1 MALGPIQIF
10 YFKFDSADKLQ
21 GQIRSAITD
30 LRGKGLIRL
39 IDVYAVSKAADGTVN
54 RESATDLSDEGA
66 QRFGTA
72 IKKAMGLDT
81 PDAMTN
87 QEARDLVGQS
97 LGLSATDIS
106 KLETEIKPGEAGLV
120 LMFEHTWAI
129 PLREAVKAGGGRT
142 VMQAFLSPDAVA
154 MVGGEVNA
162 ILKAQEAVEE
172 AEKLRNAARLDA
184 LVSMAGAQQIAQL
197 AAARAGE
204 AVAAAEL
211 IEESAAEDVAQTLAA
226 AEMVKDAA
234 MQDAIG
240 TAVEA
245 EAIKDAAV
253 VDAVET
259 VIIADEVKQA
269 AAEDVAI
276 TLIEADAI
284 KRAAVADTLRVLYE
298 AGEIEDAAMSHAIE
312 TLAVAGLIEAQAQQA
327 AEDAAAEAAG

>member
-1 MALGPIQIF
+1 MSVGPIQIF
-10 YFKFDSADKLQ
+10 YFKFDSPDKLQ
-21 GQIRSAITD
+21 GQIRTALTD

-39 IDVYAVSKAADGTVN
+39 IDVYAVSKGTDGTVN
-54 RESATDLSDEGA
+54 RESATDLSVEGT

-81 PDAMTN
+81 PDAMTGE
-87 QEARDLVGQS
+87 EALDLVGES

-106 KLETEIKPGEAGLV
+106 KLEAEIQPGEAGLV

-142 VMQAFLSPDAVA
+142 VMQAFLSPGAAA

-184 LVSMAGAQQIAQL
+184 LVSLAGAQQIAQL

-211 IEESAAEDVAQTLAA
+211 IEESAAEDVADTLAA
-226 AEMVKDAA
+226 AEMVKEAA
-234 MQDAIG
+234 LQDAIG

-253 VDAVET
+253 TDAVDT
-259 VIIADEVKQA
+259 VVAADLIKQ
-269 AAEDVAI
+269 
-276 TLIEADAI
+276 
-284 KRAAVADTLRVLYE
+284 AAVADTLRVLYQ
-298 AGEIEDAAMSHAIE
+298 AGQIEDAAMSDAIAA
-312 TLAVAGLIEAQAQQA
+312 LAVAGMLEAEAQQR
-327 AEDAAAEAAG
+327 AEDAAASAAS